1 MDMVRL
7 IGLVIYYA
15 INVYVFILI
24 LRVVLDWVQLLAR
37 DWRPQGIILVLANLI
52 YALTDPPVR
61 FFGRLIPPLRI
72 GGLALD
78 MGFLVLFLLLFGLQW
93 LVIRLS
99 LIHI

>member
-7 IGLVIYYA
+7 IGLVIYYV
-15 INVYVFILI
+15 INVYVFILV
-24 LRVVLDWVQLLAR
+24 LRVVLDWVQILAR
-37 DWRPQGIILVLANLI
+37 DWRPRGIILVLANLI

-78 MGFLVLFLLLFGLQW
+78 MGFLVLFILLFGLQW
-93 LVIRLS
+93 LVVS
-99 LIHI
+99 LTFMV

>member
-7 IGLVIYYA
+7 IGLVIYYV
-15 INVYVFILI
+15 INVYVFILV
-24 LRVVLDWVQLLAR
+24 LRVVLDWVQILAR
-37 DWRPQGIILVLANLI
+37 DWRPRGIILVLANLI

-78 MGFLVLFLLLFGLQW
+78 MGFLVLFILLFGLQW
-93 LVIRLS
+93 LVVRLTFMV
-99 LIHI
+99 

>member
-1 MDMVRL
+1 MSMVQL

-37 DWRPQGIILVLANLI
+37 DWRPKGIILVFGNLI

-78 MGFLVLFLLLFGLQW
+78 MGFLVFFMLLFLLQW
-93 LVIRLS
+93 LVVRLTFMV
-99 LIHI
+99 

>member
-7 IGLVIYYA
+7 LGLVMYDV
-15 INVYVFILI
+15 INVYVFILV
-24 LRVVLDWVQLLAR
+24 LRVGLDWVQILAR
-37 DWRPQGIILVLANLI
+37 DWRPRGIILVLANLI

-78 MGFLVLFLLLFGLQW
+78 MGFLVLFILLFGLQW
-93 LVIRLS
+93 LVVRLTFMV
-99 LIHI
+99 

>member
-1 MDMVRL
+1 MSMVQL
-7 IGLVIYYA
+7 LGLVIYYV

-24 LRVVLDWVQLLAR
+24 LRVVLDWVQILAR

-61 FFGRLIPPLRI
+61 FLGRLIPPLRI

-78 MGFLVLFLLLFGLQW
+78 MGFMVLFILLFVVQR
-93 LVIRLS
+93 VAVNIAFMV
-99 LIHI
+99 

>member
-1 MDMVRL
+1 MSMVQL
-7 IGLVIYYA
+7 LGLVIYYV

-24 LRVVLDWVQLLAR
+24 LRVVLDWVQILVR
-37 DWRPQGIILVLANLI
+37 DWRPRGIILVLANLI

-78 MGFLVLFLLLFGLQW
+78 MGFMVLFILLFVVQR
-93 LVIRLS
+93 VAVSIVFMV
-99 LIHI
+99 

>member
-24 LRVVLDWVQLLAR
+24 LRVVLDWVQILAR
-37 DWRPQGIILVLANLI
+37 DWRPQGIILVLANLV

-72 GGLALD
+72 GGIALD
-78 MGFLVLFLLLFGLQW
+78 MGFLVFFILLFVVQGLVVRLTG
-93 LVIRLS
+93 LV
-99 LIHI
+99 

>member
-1 MDMVRL
+1 MVQL
-7 IGLVIYYA
+7 LGLVIYYV

-24 LRVVLDWVQLLAR
+24 LRVVLDWVQILAR
-37 DWRPQGIILVLANLI
+37 DWRPRGIILVLANLI

-78 MGFLVLFLLLFGLQW
+78 MGFMVLFILLFVVQR
-93 LVIRLS
+93 VAVSIVFMV
-99 LIHI
+99 

>member
-1 MDMVRL
+1 MSMVQL
-7 IGLVIYYA
+7 LGLVIYYV

-24 LRVVLDWVQLLAR
+24 LRVVLDWVQILAR
-37 DWRPQGIILVLANLI
+37 DWRPRGIILVLANLI

-78 MGFLVLFLLLFGLQW
+78 MGFMVLFILLFVVQR
-93 LVIRLS
+93 VAVSIVFMV
-99 LIHI
+99 

>member
-1 MDMVRL
+1 MSMVQL
-7 IGLVIYYA
+7 LGLVIYYV

-24 LRVVLDWVQLLAR
+24 LRVVLDWVQILAR

-78 MGFLVLFLLLFGLQW
+78 MGFMVLFILLFVVQR
-93 LVIRLS
+93 VAVSIVFMV
-99 LIHI
+99 

>member
-1 MDMVRL
+1 MSMVQL

-37 DWRPQGIILVLANLI
+37 DWRPKGIILVFANLI

-78 MGFLVLFLLLFGLQW
+78 MGFLVLFILLFLLQW
-93 LVIRLS
+93 LVVRLTFMV
-99 LIHI
+99 

>member
-7 IGLVIYYA
+7 IGLVIYYV
-15 INVYVFILI
+15 INVYVFILV
-24 LRVVLDWVQLLAR
+24 LRVVLDWVQILAR

-78 MGFLVLFLLLFGLQW
+78 MGFLVLFILLFGLQW
-93 LVIRLS
+93 LVVRLTFMV
-99 LIHI
+99 

>member
-7 IGLVIYYA
+7 IGLVIYYV
-15 INVYVFILI
+15 INVYVFILV
-24 LRVVLDWVQLLAR
+24 LRVVLDWIQILAR
-37 DWRPQGIILVLANLI
+37 DWRPRGIILVLANLI

-78 MGFLVLFLLLFGLQW
+78 MGFLVLFILLFGLQW
-93 LVIRLS
+93 LVVRLTFMV
-99 LIHI
+99 

>member
-7 IGLVIYYA
+7 IGLVIYYV
-15 INVYVFILI
+15 INVYVFILV
-24 LRVVLDWVQLLAR
+24 LRVVLDWVQISAR
-37 DWRPQGIILVLANLI
+37 DWRPRGIILVLANLI

-78 MGFLVLFLLLFGLQW
+78 MGFLVLFILLFGLQW
-93 LVIRLS
+93 LVVRLTFMV
-99 LIHI
+99 

>member
-1 MDMVRL
+1 MLRL

-37 DWRPQGIILVLANLI
+37 DWRPQGIILVFANLI

-78 MGFLVLFLLLFGLQW
+78 MGFLVLFILLFLLQW
-93 LVIRLS
+93 LVVRLTFMV
-99 LIHI
+99 

>member
-7 IGLVIYYA
+7 IGLVIYYV
-15 INVYVFILI
+15 INVYVFILV
-24 LRVVLDWVQLLAR
+24 LRVVLDWVQILAR
-37 DWRPQGIILVLANLI
+37 DWRPRGIFLVLANLI

-78 MGFLVLFLLLFGLQW
+78 MGFLVFFILLFGLQW
-93 LVIRLS
+93 LVVRLTFMV
-99 LIHI
+99 

>member
-1 MDMVRL
+1 MDMLRL

-37 DWRPQGIILVLANLI
+37 DWRPQGIILVFANLI

-78 MGFLVLFLLLFGLQW
+78 MGFLVLFILLFLLQW
-93 LVIRLS
+93 LVVRLTFMV
-99 LIHI
+99 

>member
-1 MDMVRL
+1 MVRL

-78 MGFLVLFLLLFGLQW
+78 MGFLVLFLL
-93 LVIRLS
+93 S

>member
-1 MDMVRL
+1 MSMVQL
-7 IGLVIYYA
+7 IGLVIYYV

-24 LRVVLDWVQLLAR
+24 LRVVLDWVQILAR
-37 DWRPQGIILVLANLI
+37 DWRPQGIILVFANLI

-78 MGFLVLFLLLFGLQW
+78 MGFLVLFILLFAVQW
-93 LVIRLS
+93 LAVRLTFMV
-99 LIHI
+99 

>member
-1 MDMVRL
+1 MSMVQL
-7 IGLVIYYA
+7 LGLVIYYV

-24 LRVVLDWVQLLAR
+24 LRVVLDWVQILAR

-78 MGFLVLFLLLFGLQW
+78 MGFMVLFILLFVVQRMA
-93 LVIRLS
+93 VSIVFMV
-99 LIHI
+99 

>member
-1 MDMVRL
+1 MVQL
-7 IGLVIYYA
+7 LGLVIYYV

-24 LRVVLDWVQLLAR
+24 LRVVLDWVQILAR
-37 DWRPQGIILVLANLI
+37 GWRPRGIILVLANLI

-78 MGFLVLFLLLFGLQW
+78 MGFMVLFILLFVVQR
-93 LVIRLS
+93 VAVSIVFMV
-99 LIHI
+99 

>member
-1 MDMVRL
+1 MLRL

-37 DWRPQGIILVLANLI
+37 DWRPQGIILVFANLI

-78 MGFLVLFLLLFGLQW
+78 MGFLVLFILLFLLQW
-93 LVIRLS
+93 FVVRLTFMV
-99 LIHI
+99 

>member
-1 MDMVRL
+1 MVQL
-7 IGLVIYYA
+7 LGLVIYYV

-24 LRVVLDWVQLLAR
+24 LRVVLDWVQILAR

-78 MGFLVLFLLLFGLQW
+78 MGFMVLFILLFVVQRMA
-93 LVIRLS
+93 VSIVFMV
-99 LIHI
+99 